1 MKTEKM
7 KIRYQL
13 LMLAMGF
20 SILIG
25 IRTGYAQ
32 QIRWLR
38 ITPLQTPVNEI
49 GAEFENEFTAGNSN
63 FLSWPTQYGIGQN
76 TIRCRGIWIGCRNF
90 DDPVAG
96 KILNYKVIDS
106 GPRTGAYSDRIF
118 PKIFKLIGKRNHPA
132 VVVDNQL
139 ASDLN
144 SFDNVDQ
151 IDPNLPCDREV
162 YMKFNTSIG
171 VTVTK
176 KVMAFD
182 QSHNDNYNVKDF
194 VFTNTGIYDANGDV
208 KQQTLDSVYFYFAD
222 RYSFAGVSCSGY
234 GLGWGSWNSTW
245 GESNTNRSIGDDP
258 TAQEYTDPTQ
268 STYQLRAA
276 ITWYGPDLER
286 TAVAYKDDWGDPDQL
301 ETGELAAAKYAGSVT
316 LHADKSATD
325 TSDDIW
331 QPRTNNFIS
340 ADGAIMNKD
349 VSQYR
354 SNNYGYTLGGI
365 DRWSSGSTALY
376 SCG

>member
-1 MKTEKM
+1 MVK
-7 KIRYQL
+7 KI
-13 LMLAMGF
+13 
-20 SILIG
+20 
-25 IRTGYAQ
+25 IRQ
-32 QIRWLR
+32 VL
-38 ITPLQTPVNEI
+38 
-49 GAEFENEFTAGNSN
+49 
-63 FLSWPTQYGIGQN
+63 
-76 TIRCRGIWIGCRNF
+76 
-90 DDPVAG
+90 
-96 KILNYKVIDS
+96 
-106 GPRTGAYSDRIF
+106 
-118 PKIFKLIGKRNHPA
+118 
-132 VVVDNQL
+132 VDNQG
-139 ASDLN
+139 ASVLN

-162 YMKFNTSIG
+162 YVKFNTSIG

-182 QSHNDNYNVKDF
+182 QSHNDNYNIKDF

-208 KQQTLDSVYFYFAD
+208 KQQTLDSVYFYFCD
-222 RYSFAGVSCSGY
+222 RYAFAGVSCTGY

-286 TAVAYKDDWGDPDQL
+286 TAVSYADDWGDPDQL
-301 ETGELAAAKYAGSVT
+301 QTGDLAAAKYAGSVT

-349 VSQYR
+349 VSQYDQTIMATR
-354 SNNYGYTLGGI
+354 WAALTDGHPAVQHYILVDDNYAANWKDPVRNLGGGI
-365 DRWSSGSTALY
+365 QPEIAYGPYQMAPGDSIHIVMAEAVAGMSWEKACLVGSNWLQWWRNLPNPPALTMPDGTRQPIIVCI
-376 SCG
+376 SADGVKQDWILF